1 MSKRKYKSE
10 ESRRGE
16 YQKLGS
22 GGGLARSSNEGAVMA
37 LERRGKHVQASPSS
51 TTLHSGKWV
60 RKTDWYDARGMS
72 LTLKHFLDAYLKV
85 KRNKGS
91 HGVDGQS
98 LKDFEKKLVTNLYTL
113 WNRVSSGSYFPPPV
127 REKGIPKSN
136 GDTRY
141 LGVPTVGDRIVQQVI
156 KTRIETKLEAV
167 FSPNSWGYRPKR
179 GMFGALKAVRHNVRH
194 QGWVIDMDIAAFFD
208 NVSHAK
214 LNLALDRHVR
224 EPWIRTLINRW
235 LSAGIQEEDGDLR
248 YRQGRGTPQGG
259 VISPLL
265 ANLYLHYA
273 LDRWLE
279 EEHPTI
285 KFVRYADDVIVHCNS
300 YEQACHIRNEIRR
313 RLESCEL
320 EMSEEKTQ
328 IVFCKRSNRRSAY
341 KQISFD
347 FLGYTFQPR
356 KSVGLEGKIFTTFDC
371 GVSIKSERKFC
382 QRLKDL
388 AFHRWTR
395 RTIYELAKILNPII
409 AGWVNHFGKFN
420 PRLLMRAMSS
430 LNSRLAKWVCRRYKR
445 FGKSMRKASRFLR
458 NLAVEKPLLFYH
470 WRKGYHTA

>member
-10 ESRRGE
+10 ESRQGE
-16 YQKLGS
+16 YRKLSS

-37 LERRGKHVQASPSS
+37 LERRGKHVQVSPSS
-51 TTLHSGKWV
+51 TTPRSGKWV
-60 RKTDWYDARGMS
+60 RKTDWYETRGIPLS
-72 LTLKHFLDAYLKV
+72 IKHFLDAYKKV
-85 KRNKGS
+85 KGNKGS

-98 LKDFEKKLVTNLYTL
+98 LKDFESKLVINLYTL
-113 WNRVSSGSYFPPPV
+113 WNRVSSGSYFPPAV
-127 REKGIPKSN
+127 REKGIPKSD
-136 GDTRY
+136 GKVRY
-141 LGVPTVGDRIVQQVI
+141 LGIPTVGDRIVQQVI
-156 KTRIETKLEAV
+156 KTYIEADLEDI

-179 GMFGALKAVRHNVRH
+179 GMFGALKKVQHNVREH
-194 QGWVIDMDIAAFFD
+194 GWVIDMDIAAFFD
-208 NVSHAK
+208 NVSHEK

-235 LSAGIQEEDGDLR
+235 LSAGIRGEEGNLR

-279 EEHPTI
+279 QTHPKI

-300 YEQACHIRNEIRR
+300 YEEACHIRNEIRR
-313 RLESCEL
+313 RLQSCDLEL
-320 EMSEEKTQ
+320 SEEKTQ
-328 IVFCKRSNRRSAY
+328 IVFCKRSNRRSVY
-341 KQISFD
+341 NKVSFD
-347 FLGYTFQPR
+347 FLGYTFKPR
-356 KSVGLEGKIFTTFDC
+356 TSVGFEGRLFTTFDC

-382 QRLKDL
+382 QKLKDL

-395 RTIYELAKILNPII
+395 RTIQEVAKALNPII
-409 AGWVNHFGKFN
+409 AGWVNHFGMFN
-420 PRLLMRAMSS
+420 PRLLMRAMGS
-430 LNSRLAKWVCRRYKR
+430 LNDRLAKWVCRRYKR

-458 NLAVEKPLLFYH
+458 NLAKEKPLLFYH